1 MNLPLGGAVCEIKK
15 YFGAKIQILN
25 FFSPGILSSRDKK
38 DILVNKKNSVVS
50 QKTEKIAVKV
60 AI

>member
-1 MNLPLGGAVCEIKK
+1 MILPLGGAVCEIKN

-25 FFSPGILSSRDKK
+25 FFSLGILSSQGEK
-38 DILVNKKNSVVS
+38 DFLVNKKNSLVC
-50 QKTEKIAVKV
+50 QKTEKIAIKV

>member
-1 MNLPLGGAVCEIKK
+1 MTLPLGGAVCEIKN

-25 FFSPGILSSRDKK
+25 FFH
-38 DILVNKKNSVVS
+38 LVSLVLEARKTFWSIKKNSVVS

>member
-1 MNLPLGGAVCEIKK
+1 MTLTLGGAVCEIKK
-15 YFGAKIQILN
+15 IFWRKN
-25 FFSPGILSSRDKK
+25 SNFEFFSLGILSSQGEK
-38 DILVNKKNSVVS
+38 DFLVNKKNSVVS